1 MRSAPFTGYEKQV
14 RDARHY
20 FHGIRDTKARDT
32 RHHCHGIRDTLTGYE
47 AQISRDTGHAIHGI
61 RDTDLTGYEAQ
72 EKLLKWP
79 GALIQ
84 HGFHDSKKI
93 S

>member
-1 MRSAPFTGYEKQV
+1 MRPTPCTGYETL
-14 RDARHY
+14 
-20 FHGIRDTKARDT
+20 FSRDT
-32 RHHCHGIRDTLTGYE
+32 RHKNTGYGAHITGYE
-47 AQISRDTGHAIHGI
+47 ALISRDTGHAIHGI
-61 RDTDLTGYEAQ
+61 RDTALTGYGAQ

-84 HGFHDSKKI
+84 HGFQDSEKI